1 MGAALTVSLNIA
13 EVLPLKFPSPLYLA
27 VREWDPAAR
36 EETFSWALLPETVA
50 APSEV
55 EPS

>member
-1 MGAALTVSLNIA
+1 VGAALTVSFSIA

-27 VREWDPAAR
+27 VMEWDPAAR

-50 APSEV
+50 VPNEV